1 MKIHTLRGFFI
12 DKILNM
18 NIQDAYNEWSE
29 IYDTNIN
36 RTRDLDA
43 ETTRLILKGRRF
55 PSIVEIGCGTGKNT
69 EFLAEIGDTVLA
81 FDFSEKMLAKARK
94 KVTASHVRFERAD
107 ITQPW
112 NCEPDSTDLITCNL
126 VLEHIQDL
134 NHIFAQAAQTLRRGG
149 WFLINELHP
158 FKQYGGT
165 KARFERENEVIEVD
179 VFVHHISEFIHAAE
193 GTGLKLLKLDE
204 VWHEDD
210 AGKPPRLASFV
221 FGK

>member
-1 MKIHTLRGFFI
+1 
-12 DKILNM
+12 M

-29 IYDTNIN
+29 LYDSNVN

-43 ETTRLILKGRRF
+43 EVTRLILKGQRF
-55 PSIVEIGCGTGKNT
+55 PSILEIGCGTGKNT
-69 EFLAEIGDTVLA
+69 EFLATLGDSVLA
-81 FDFSEKMLAKARK
+81 FDFSENMLAKARQ

-112 NCEPDSTDLITCNL
+112 NCPSDSFNLITCNL

-134 NHIFAQAAQTLRRGG
+134 NHIFAQAARTLHSEG

-165 KARFERENEVIEVD
+165 KARFECGADIVEVD

-193 GTGLKLLKLDE
+193 TNGLKLIKFDE
-204 VWHEDD
+204 VWHGED
-210 AGKPPRLASFV
+210 AGKPPRLVSFV